1 MKQEK
6 KRTVYIENLG
16 CAKNQV
22 DAEVILT
29 RLMNEGYVSVN
40 DPKEATLIL
49 VNSCGFIEAARKE
62 SLESFF
68 ELRSAN
74 QEAKVVFS
82 GCLAQRYAQTL
93 DLQLSEADGIFGN
106 RDLTK
111 INEFVRRLY
120 KEGRVVDTPPYPQI
134 EEAEKREKL
143 FNFPNSAYLKTSEG
157 CNHNCRY
164 CAIPLIRGPL
174 RSRSFDLIVQEAKEL
189 VAKGVREINLI
200 AQDLAAYGTDKTK
213 ESQFLT
219 LLKALVAIEGS
230 FKIRL
235 LYIHPDFFPLKLIDF
250 ISENEKLV
258 PYFDIP
264 FQHASKEVLKMMG
277 RKGDGATYLDLIKKI
292 RAKIPHAAIR
302 STFLLGFTNENEKT
316 FKELLEFV
324 KEAQLDWAGTFI
336 YSKEDGTPA
345 FNDSKSLSHKI
356 RVKKAAK
363 WQKELEKIQQEITQN
378 RLKRFVGTKQFVLIE
393 ELIENEDLAIG
404 RTIYQAPEIDGLTVV
419 MGHSL
424 QAGSVIECGIREV
437 RGIDLEAVAITG

>member
-235 LYIHPDFFPLKLIDF
+235 LYIHPDFFPLKLID
-250 ISENEKLV
+250 
-258 PYFDIP
+258 
-264 FQHASKEVLKMMG
+264 
-277 RKGDGATYLDLIKKI
+277 
-292 RAKIPHAAIR
+292 
-302 STFLLGFTNENEKT
+302 
-316 FKELLEFV
+316 
-324 KEAQLDWAGTFI
+324 
-336 YSKEDGTPA
+336 
-345 FNDSKSLSHKI
+345 
-356 RVKKAAK
+356 
-363 WQKELEKIQQEITQN
+363 
-378 RLKRFVGTKQFVLIE
+378 
-393 ELIENEDLAIG
+393 
-404 RTIYQAPEIDGLTVV
+404 
-419 MGHSL
+419 
-424 QAGSVIECGIREV
+424 
-437 RGIDLEAVAITG
+437 